1 MYRVILSDKK
11 KRRTAIL
18 LVLILLDIISYGLF
32 DTLTAAQ
39 ADNTKMQEI
48 TGGGLISKIGWFF
61 SLDNILSIQKYSI
74 GDVLN
79 SLQSVY
85 TDNSLIL
92 NKVFIFAISGIILIL
107 ILKFAP
113 ELLAICYGYLSGI
126 AIVGFYNGLLNL
138 GFNGILI
145 NTMPPGFDAKIIP
158 EAIMT
163 ICVVTGGAIAFS
175 RVVSYLIAEV
185 VALKLFDRD
194 MGLNTSLTIAGQS
207 LVPVKETVRIKKED
221 LPEYEEKI
229 RVLSKIER
237 GNDLRDIGAMYEKV
251 NELATHYNVDQY
263 YILYDVYKVKNG
275 KPIYEEPLEK

>member
-1 MYRVILSDKK
+1 MYIEILSAKK

-61 SLDNILSIQKYSI
+61 SLDNILSIQKRGI
-74 GDVLN
+74 GDDLN

-85 TDNSLIL
+85 ADNSLIL
-92 NKVFIFAISGIILIL
+92 NKIFIFAISGIILIL

-113 ELLAICYGYLSGI
+113 EILAICYGYLSGI
-126 AIVGFYNGLLNL
+126 AIVGFYNGLLNM
-138 GFNGILI
+138 GFGGILI
-145 NTMPPGFDAKIIP
+145 NVSPGFDPKIIP
-158 EAIMT
+158 EFIMT

-175 RVVSYLIAEV
+175 KVVSYLIAEV

-194 MGLNTSLTIAGQS
+194 RGLNASFATMGQS
-207 LVPVKETVRIKKED
+207 LAPVKETVRIKKED

-229 RVLSKIER
+229 KVLSKIER